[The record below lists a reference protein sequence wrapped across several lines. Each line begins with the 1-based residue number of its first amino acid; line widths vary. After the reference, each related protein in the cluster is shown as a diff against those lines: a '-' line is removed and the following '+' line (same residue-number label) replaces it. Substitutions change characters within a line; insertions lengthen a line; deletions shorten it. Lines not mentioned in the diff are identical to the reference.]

1 MGLFHCPFG
10 AIFKD
15 DDPCIDCGLCQA
27 RTKQEMAEA
36 SRKVKEYLRSTARRS
51 PKTNR
56 IAVCGKG
63 GAGKST
69 FVTLLANVLRDKG
82 YPVLTIDT
90 DESNPGL
97 SRMLGIDKEPK
108 PLKNLLR
115 RFTNDKPEAG
125 PNFLSKD
132 ELSTFDIPAEFIAE
146 DNNFKFMMTGKI
158 TEPFEGCACSMADII
173 RNFLDKLI
181 LEEGEH
187 VLVDMEAGIESFGR
201 GVERSVDTVLII
213 VEPSFESISLAERIN
228 YMAQEIGVNTVR
240 AVLTKV
246 PSREVEEKILEK
258 LRNLKIMPIGTIY
271 YDLQVNEDGFE
282 GRSLGESQA
291 KDDVARIAEALMEE
305 N

>member
-10 AIFKD
+10 AIFKG
-15 DDPCIDCGLCQA
+15 DDPCIDCGLCEA

-63 GAGKST
+63 GVGKST
-69 FVTLLANVLRDKG
+69 FVTLLTNVLRDKG

-97 SRMLGIDKEPK
+97 GRMLGIDKEPK

-125 PNFLSKD
+125 PNFLAKD
-132 ELSTFDIPAEFIAE
+132 EISILDIPAEFIAE

-173 RNFLDKLI
+173 RNFLNKLV

-258 LRNLKIMPIGTIY
+258 LSSLNIIPIGTIY

-291 KDDVARIAEALMEE
+291 KDDVAKIAEALVES
-305 N
+305 